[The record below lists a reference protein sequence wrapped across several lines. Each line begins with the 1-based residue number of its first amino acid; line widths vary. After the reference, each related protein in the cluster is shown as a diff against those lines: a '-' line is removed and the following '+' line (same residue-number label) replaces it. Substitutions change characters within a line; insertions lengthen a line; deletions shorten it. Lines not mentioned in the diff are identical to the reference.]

1 MRVERTRRTKRALA
15 ALLVLAMVLSF
26 LPGNL
31 LAHAATEE
39 HPGAVTITV
48 VDEDRQPVQGASVAI
63 TVDSASNEQNNI
75 DKTETTDQNGTV
87 EVMSSSAFVAD
98 DFTLSATVTADG
110 FEEKT
115 LAETKIQTAED
126 DFQVEL
132 ISTTI
137 NDVTIEGKTLTYNG
151 EKQELV
157 SVTQVEGDT
166 VTYEAVD
173 GTSYELNDENKPV
186 AVDAGTYK
194 IKVTVQRAGK
204 DDLVE
209 TVTTI
214 IQPAEIEGISI
225 QGKTLSY
232 NKEEQELV
240 ELTGDFQDGDV
251 VTWIVNSEL
260 TQSKDV
266 PQRMAVGTYTVQL
279 KVDRGSNYKLV
290 TEEVTTE
297 ITKGTLNLEG
307 LTVTGLNGEYQVD
320 KNGNPVAQPAVDVQ
334 GDEEH
339 KDDYTLMYQ
348 LDDGD
353 QIPDENA
360 WVENVIPEVTNAGS
374 YIVWVKAVKENYNDS
389 DVEVIP
395 AEGAIAPYNVY
406 IAKADQTFDFD
417 EYNAHTSEDDRE
429 TITLSGSVPYENV
442 TYDFS
447 ATDTKA
453 LAGGTITYRVE
464 CEEGVASMGDDGT
477 LTVYYP
483 GDIKVVATLSGNHN
497 YNECV
502 IQYYL
507 NVIGEVSAQGDYIY
521 FPTQQ
526 VDYTLGTSDTISTQQ
541 AVKKDNRI
549 QGDVTYSMDAVEG
562 VEINEQSGAL
572 TVTDYDA
579 LAAAIRGADGALN
592 ITVTATKAEND
603 FYGQDTASYTVAVSF
618 EETPAEPYTLP
629 AVTGENGWYT
639 TSVVVTPA
647 VGYTIAQSASEAFD
661 EDTTFS
667 DQGSAVRYVYLKN
680 ATTGGITDQIPV
692 NIKID
697 TLPSDPSQMKIEI
710 QELTIVEK
718 MGLYFGF
725 FNPSVTIKFIVEDE
739 METGESDVDHVKW
752 FYTKSEDATSSI
764 LPKKSGTL
772 DVAKEDGK
780 YVATLILP
788 ASEAEQYRGHIAF
801 EAYDAAG
808 NPSAKV
814 TEDNVIIVVDTI
826 HPTMDAGFHLVDGN
840 GVYNPVDRN
849 GVKQHY
855 FNGDVVFT
863 FTIKE
868 ANFFSEDVEI
878 GVTKDNAAHNVDVE
892 WTVDETNDEIHYGTF
907 TLSGDGDYVVTM
919 KYPEQ
924 SGNVMLDNE
933 GNKVE
938 LYTSEVITIDTT
950 PPEVKFVPVNDGVE
964 QKTIFIVKEH
974 NFSAQHVVVAE
985 EPESTMKDLNG
996 NTVFTA
1002 AQLTEILQNA
1012 DWSQGEEKDTYTFEY
1027 DQYVN
1032 GIYNLTLDYTD
1043 YVGWQA
1049 DSFEGDQF
1057 TIDHDGPTGV
1067 NIEYAKSP
1075 LDEFLEAITLGF
1087 YNPSVT
1093 VRFTAYDA
1101 HAGVESFTWE
1111 YTKEDG
1117 ASTIQHPDTLGPET
1131 IPAIPDQDD
1140 PSKFTAE
1147 TTLPE
1152 DEVTQLR
1159 GYFSVQARDK
1169 FNNDSEKKTDNGNI
1183 VVVDTVAP
1191 EMTVEYTPAD
1201 RTVGN
1206 TSYYNNDVE
1215 VKFIVTEANFYAED
1229 VEISVT
1235 KDGKAFDYGTVDWG
1249 TRDANDHTVGTMTLP
1264 APSDHSGDGDYVI
1277 TVEYPDRS
1285 GNEMAKYVS
1294 DTHTIDTVLPK
1305 IDVEYQNRSVVNTL
1319 QDRAGHDR
1327 QYFADTQTAVVTIT
1341 EHNFNPEDV
1350 NYDILAKDVAGNGLE
1365 QTNLVSMSAW
1375 KSQGDVHTMTIT
1387 YPGDANYTFDVAYAD
1402 LATNDAVD
1410 YATDYFTVDKTAPTN
1425 LRVEYSTSVLDT
1437 VLESVSFGFYNAKM
1451 TVTISADDTVSGVH
1465 SFLYSYLNA
1474 AGVSSVNAQLIDQ
1487 AIAAADIR
1495 YSNNGVTATASFEIP
1510 KMLLGSDN
1518 QFNGTVEFTATDRS
1532 GIESVVHKEAKRIVV
1547 DNISPTAQVTYNDP
1561 VNTESN
1567 IAYYDGNIQATISV
1581 REANFY
1587 ANDVQVTVSKDGGAA
1602 TAVPTSWTDNSVDTH
1617 TGTFTLSGD
1626 GDYIVTINYRDKSS
1640 NQMETYTSQ
1649 QMTIDTQ
1656 IENPT
1661 FSING
1666 QTVGENGGAY
1676 KDEAEVAF
1684 AFDDIN
1690 FDTQTVQLVRTR
1702 YDAVEDVTDEFIKI
1716 GNTETGGSG
1725 SFSIPAEVG
1734 NDGIYTLTVEM
1745 TDKALHTTQSQM
1757 KFTINRFGSV
1767 YEYDDYLMSLIQD
1780 GGQYITIQDGETA
1793 AITKDLVIT
1802 EYNADQLLEGSLQ
1815 ILITRDGESVEADYT
1830 TNPATIDDATSI
1842 GESGWYQYVYTIKAS
1857 NFSEDGVYKIA
1868 LSSAYA
1874 TSDSEENDSTSVPEN
1889 SMDGSGAQVMD
1900 TMTFTVDTTAPEI
1913 RNIVNLEKEII
1924 NAQSVDV
1931 KYTIVDVGGLK
1942 SVEVL
1947 VNGEV
1952 VDNVT
1957 QFNDGGFNYNGQFT
1971 IQESN
1976 SAQTVQL
1983 KVTDM
1988 AGNVTDTAAEDFNA
2002 NELFVFHDTVTVS
2015 TNVFVRW
2022 YANRPLFWG
2031 SICGVVVVVGAIC
2044 GVVATKRKKKVESK

>member
-31 LAHAATEE
+31 LAHAATEQ
-39 HPGAVTITV
+39 HPDAVTITV
-48 VDEDRQPVQGASVAI
+48 VDEDGQPVQGASVAI

-98 DFTLSATVTADG
+98 DLTLSATVTADG

-132 ISTTI
+132 TSTTI

-157 SVTQVEGDT
+157 FVTQVEGDT

-173 GTSYELNDENKPV
+173 GTSYELNREGKPV
-186 AVDAGTYK
+186 AVNAGTYE
-194 IKVTVQRAGK
+194 IKVTVKRDGK

-209 TVTTI
+209 TVTTVI
-214 IQPAEIEGISI
+214 DPANIEGISI

-232 NKEEQELV
+232 NEKEQELV

-251 VTWIVNSEL
+251 VTWIVNSES

-307 LTVTGLNGEYQVD
+307 LTVTGLNGEYTVD
-320 KNGNPVAQPAVDVQ
+320 EDGTPVAQPAVDVQ
-334 GDEEH
+334 VDEEH
-339 KDDYTLMYQ
+339 KGDYTLMYQ

-353 QIPDENA
+353 QEPDENA
-360 WVENVIPEVTNAGS
+360 WDEDVIPKVTNAGS
-374 YIVWVKAVKENYNDS
+374 YIVWVKAVKANYNDS
-389 DVEVIP
+389 EVPVIP
-395 AEGAIAPYNVY
+395 AEDAIAPYNVY
-406 IAKADQTFDFD
+406 IAMADQTFDFD
-417 EYNAHTSEDDRE
+417 EYDAHTSENDRE
-429 TITLSGSVPYENV
+429 TITLSGLVPYENV

-464 CEEGVASMGDDGT
+464 CEEGVASIGNDGI
-477 LTVYYP
+477 LTVNYP
-483 GDIKVVATLSGNHN
+483 GDINVFATLSGNNN

-502 IQYYL
+502 IEYYL
-507 NVIGEVSAQGDYIY
+507 NVTGEVSAQGDYIS

-526 VDYTLGTSDTISTQQ
+526 VDYTLGTSDTISTQR
-541 AVKKDNRI
+541 AEKTNDRI
-549 QGDVTYSMDAVEG
+549 LGDVTYSMDAVEG

-592 ITVTATKAEND
+592 ITVTATKAEHD
-603 FYGQDTASYTVAVSF
+603 FYGQDTASYTVTVCF
-618 EETPAEPYTLP
+618 EKTPTEPYTLP
-629 AVTGENGWYT
+629 AATGENGWYT

-647 VGYTIAQSASEAFD
+647 ARHTIAQSASGAFD
-661 EDTTFS
+661 KNTTFS

-680 ATTGGITDQIPV
+680 AITGGITDRIPV

-725 FNPSVTIKFIVEDE
+725 FNPSVNIKFIVEDE
-739 METGESDVDHVKW
+739 METGESGVDHVKW

-764 LPKKSGTL
+764 LAEKSGTL

-780 YVATLILP
+780 YVATLTLP

-826 HPTMDAGFHLVDGN
+826 HPTMDASFRLADEN

-855 FNGDVVFT
+855 FNGDVAFT

-878 GVTKDNAAHNVDVE
+878 GVTKDNAAHDVDVE
-892 WTVDETNDEIHYGTF
+892 WTVDETDDEVHYGTF

-919 KYPEQ
+919 SYPEQ

-933 GNKVE
+933 GNEVE
-938 LYTSEVITIDTT
+938 LYTSEVITIDTVQ
-950 PPEVKFVPVNDGVE
+950 PEIEFEYVHDGDV
-964 QKTIFIVKEH
+964 QKTIFTVEEH
-974 NFSAQHVVVAE
+974 NFSAQHIVVTG
-985 EPESTMKDLNG
+985 TMQDA
-996 NTVFTA
+996 NTNPVGFTA
-1002 AQLTEILQNA
+1002 AQLTEILRDA
-1012 DWSQGEEKDTYTFEY
+1012 DWAPDGDTYTFEY

-1043 YVGWQA
+1043 YVGWKA
-1049 DSFEGDQF
+1049 DSFDGDQF

-1067 NIEYAKSP
+1067 KIEYAKSP
-1075 LDEFLEAITLGF
+1075 LDEFLEFITLGF

-1101 HAGVESFTWE
+1101 SAGVESFTWG
-1111 YTKEDG
+1111 YTKEQG
-1117 ASTIQHPDTLGPET
+1117 ASTINHPETLEDRT
-1131 IPAIPDQDD
+1131 IPAEQKDKSDL
-1140 PSKFTAE
+1140 SKYTAE
-1147 TTLPE
+1147 TTLTA
-1152 DEVTQLR
+1152 DEFTQYR
-1159 GYFSVQARDK
+1159 GYLSVVATDT
-1169 FNNDSEKKTDNGNI
+1169 FHNDSAKKVDNGNI
-1183 VVVDTVAP
+1183 VVVDTIAP
-1191 EMTVEYTPAD
+1191 KMTVEYTPAD
-1201 RTVGN
+1201 REVGN
-1206 TSYYNNDVE
+1206 TYYYNNDVE
-1215 VKFIVTEANFYAED
+1215 VRFTVTEANFYAED
-1229 VEISVT
+1229 VKVYVT
-1235 KDGKAFDYGTVDWG
+1235 KDGEAFDYGTVHWG

-1264 APSDHSGDGDYVI
+1264 APNDHSGDGDYVI
-1277 TVEYPDRS
+1277 TVEYLDRS
-1285 GNEMAKYVS
+1285 GNEMVKYVS
-1294 DTHTIDTVLPK
+1294 DTYTIDTALPE
-1305 IDVEYQNRSVVNTL
+1305 INVAYQNRSVVNTL
-1319 QDRAGHDR
+1319 QDREEHDR
-1327 QYFADTQTAVVTIT
+1327 RYFADTQTAVVTIT

-1350 NYDILAKDVAGNGLE
+1350 NYDIIAQDVTGAKLE
-1365 QTNLVSMSAW
+1365 LDDLVTMSEW
-1375 KSQGDVHTMTIT
+1375 KTQGDVHTMTIT

-1402 LATNDAVD
+1402 LATNEALD

-1487 AIAAADIR
+1487 AIAAANIR

-1532 GIESVVHKEAKRIVV
+1532 GIESVVHREAKRIVV

-1561 VNTESN
+1561 VNTEGN

-1676 KDEAEVAF
+1676 KDEAEIAF

-1874 TSDSEENDSTSVPEN
+1874 TSDSGENDSTSVPEN

-1942 SVEVL
+1942 SVEVV
-1947 VNGEV
+1947 VNGKV

-1983 KVTDM
+1983 KVTDL

-2022 YANRPLFWG
+2022 YANKPLFWG

>member
-48 VDEDRQPVQGASVAI
+48 VDEDGQPVQGASVAI

-126 DFQVEL
+126 DFRVEL
-132 ISTTI
+132 TSTTI
-137 NDVTIEGKTLTYNG
+137 NDVTIEGKNLTYNG

-157 SVTQVEGDT
+157 SVTQAEGDT

-173 GTSYELNDENKPV
+173 GTSYELNSEGKPV
-186 AVDAGTYK
+186 AVNAGTYE
-194 IKVTVQRAGK
+194 IKVTVKRDGK
-204 DDLVE
+204 QDLVQ
-209 TVTTI
+209 T
-214 IQPAEIEGISI
+214 
-225 QGKTLSY
+225 
-232 NKEEQELV
+232 
-240 ELTGDFQDGDV
+240 
-251 VTWIVNSEL
+251 
-260 TQSKDV
+260 
-266 PQRMAVGTYTVQL
+266 
-279 KVDRGSNYKLV
+279 
-290 TEEVTTE
+290 VTTE

-307 LTVTGLNGEYQVD
+307 LTVTGLNGEYTVD
-320 KNGNPVAQPAVDVQ
+320 EDGTPVAQPAVDVQ
-334 GDEEH
+334 VDEEH
-339 KDDYTLMYQ
+339 KGDYTLMYQ

-353 QIPDENA
+353 QEPDENA
-360 WVENVIPEVTNAGS
+360 WVKDVIKVTDAGS
-374 YIVWVKAVKENYNDS
+374 YIVWVKAVKANYNDS
-389 DVEVIP
+389 EVPVIP
-395 AEGAIAPYNVY
+395 AEDAIAPYNVY

-417 EYNAHTSEDDRE
+417 EYDAHTSENDRE

-464 CEEGVASMGDDGT
+464 CEEGVASIGNDGI
-477 LTVYYP
+477 LTVNYP
-483 GDIKVVATLSGNHN
+483 GDINVFATLSGNSN

-502 IQYYL
+502 IEYYL
-507 NVIGEVSAQGDYIY
+507 NVTGEVSAQGDYIS

-526 VDYTLGTSDTISTQQ
+526 VDYTLGTSDTISTQR
-541 AVKKDNRI
+541 AEKTNDRI
-549 QGDVTYSMDAVEG
+549 LGDVTYSMDAVEG

-579 LAAAIRGADGALN
+579 LAAAIRRADGALN
-592 ITVTATKAEND
+592 ITVTATKAEHD
-603 FYGQDTASYTVAVSF
+603 FYGQDTASYTVTVCF
-618 EETPAEPYTLP
+618 EKTPTEPYTLP
-629 AVTGENGWYT
+629 AATGENGWYT

-647 VGYTIAQSASEAFD
+647 ADHTIAQSASGAFD
-661 EDTTFS
+661 KNTTFS

-680 ATTGGITDQIPV
+680 ATTGGITDRIPV

-739 METGESDVDHVKW
+739 METGESGVDHVKW

-764 LPKKSGTL
+764 LAEKSGTL

-780 YVATLILP
+780 YVATLTLP

-826 HPTMDAGFHLVDGN
+826 HPTMDASFRLADEN

-868 ANFFSEDVEI
+868 ANFFPEDVEI
-878 GVTKDNAAHNVDVE
+878 GVTKDNAAHDVDVE
-892 WTVDETNDEIHYGTF
+892 WTVDETDDEVHYGTF

-919 KYPEQ
+919 SYQDQ
-924 SGNVMLDNE
+924 SKNVMVDAEDAEDNE
-933 GNKVE
+933 ASEVE
-938 LYTSEVITIDTT
+938 LYTSEVITIDT
-950 PPEVKFVPVNDGVE
+950 
-964 QKTIFIVKEH
+964 I
-974 NFSAQHVVVAE
+974 
-985 EPESTMKDLNG
+985 
-996 NTVFTA
+996 
-1002 AQLTEILQNA
+1002 
-1012 DWSQGEEKDTYTFEY
+1012 
-1027 DQYVN
+1027 
-1032 GIYNLTLDYTD
+1032 
-1043 YVGWQA
+1043 
-1049 DSFEGDQF
+1049 
-1057 TIDHDGPTGV
+1057 
-1067 NIEYAKSP
+1067 
-1075 LDEFLEAITLGF
+1075 
-1087 YNPSVT
+1087 
-1093 VRFTAYDA
+1093 
-1101 HAGVESFTWE
+1101 
-1111 YTKEDG
+1111 
-1117 ASTIQHPDTLGPET
+1117 
-1131 IPAIPDQDD
+1131 
-1140 PSKFTAE
+1140 
-1147 TTLPE
+1147 
-1152 DEVTQLR
+1152 
-1159 GYFSVQARDK
+1159 
-1169 FNNDSEKKTDNGNI
+1169 
-1183 VVVDTVAP
+1183 AP

-1201 RTVGN
+1201 RAVGN
-1206 TSYYNNDVE
+1206 TYYYNNDVE
-1215 VKFIVTEANFYAED
+1215 VRFTVTEANFYAED
-1229 VEISVT
+1229 VKVYVT
-1235 KDGKAFDYGTVDWG
+1235 KDGEAFDYGTVHWG
-1249 TRDANDHTVGTMTLP
+1249 TRDDNDHTVGTMTLP
-1264 APSDHSGDGDYVI
+1264 APNDHSGDGDYVI
-1277 TVEYPDRS
+1277 TVEYLDRS
-1285 GNEMAKYVS
+1285 GNEMVKYVS
-1294 DTHTIDTVLPK
+1294 DTYTIDTVLPE
-1305 IDVEYQNRSVVNTL
+1305 INVAYQNRSVVNTL
-1319 QDRAGHDR
+1319 QDREEHDR
-1327 QYFADTQTAVVTIT
+1327 RYFADTQTAVVTIT

-1350 NYDILAKDVAGNGLE
+1350 NYDIIAQDVTGAKLE
-1365 QTNLVSMSAW
+1365 LDDLVTMSEW
-1375 KSQGDVHTMTIT
+1375 KTQGDVHTMTIT

-1402 LATNDAVD
+1402 LATNEAVD

-1487 AIAAADIR
+1487 AIAAANIR

-1532 GIESVVHKEAKRIVV
+1532 GIESVVHREAKRIVV

-1561 VNTESN
+1561 VNAEGN

-1676 KDEAEVAF
+1676 KDEAEIAF

-1924 NAQSVDV
+1924 NAQAVDV

-1983 KVTDM
+1983 KVTDL

-2022 YANRPLFWG
+2022 YANKPLFWG

>member
-48 VDEDRQPVQGASVAI
+48 VDEDGQPVQGASVAI

-75 DKTETTDQNGTV
+75 DKTGTTDQNGTV

-126 DFQVEL
+126 DFRVEL
-132 ISTTI
+132 TSTTI
-137 NDVTIEGKTLTYNG
+137 NDVTIEGKNLTYNG

-157 SVTQVEGDT
+157 SVTQAEGDT

-173 GTSYELNDENKPV
+173 GTSYELNSEGKPV
-186 AVDAGTYK
+186 AVNAGTYE
-194 IKVTVQRAGK
+194 IKVTVKRDGK
-204 DDLVE
+204 QDLVQ
-209 TVTTI
+209 TVTTVI
-214 IQPAEIEGISI
+214 DPANIEGISI

-232 NKEEQELV
+232 KEKEQELV

-251 VTWIVNSEL
+251 VTWIVNSES

-307 LTVTGLNGEYQVD
+307 LTVTGLNGEYTVD
-320 KNGNPVAQPAVDVQ
+320 EDGTPVAQPAVDVQ
-334 GDEEH
+334 VDEEH
-339 KDDYTLMYQ
+339 KGDYTLMYQ

-353 QIPDENA
+353 QEPDENA
-360 WVENVIPEVTNAGS
+360 WVKDVIKVTDAGS
-374 YIVWVKAVKENYNDS
+374 YIVWVKAVKANYNDS
-389 DVEVIP
+389 EVPVIP
-395 AEGAIAPYNVY
+395 AEDAIAPYNVY

-417 EYNAHTSEDDRE
+417 EYDAHTSENDRE

-464 CEEGVASMGDDGT
+464 CEEGVASIGNDGI
-477 LTVYYP
+477 LTVNYP
-483 GDIKVVATLSGNHN
+483 GDINVFATLSGNNN

-502 IQYYL
+502 IEYYL
-507 NVIGEVSAQGDYIY
+507 NVTGEVSAQGDYIS

-526 VDYTLGTSDTISTQQ
+526 VDYTLGTSDTISTQR
-541 AVKKDNRI
+541 AEKTNDRI
-549 QGDVTYSMDAVEG
+549 LGDVTYSMDAVEG

-592 ITVTATKAEND
+592 ITVTATKAEHD
-603 FYGQDTASYTVAVSF
+603 FYGQDTASYTVTVCF
-618 EETPAEPYTLP
+618 EKTPTEPYTLP
-629 AVTGENGWYT
+629 AATGENGWYT

-647 VGYTIAQSASEAFD
+647 ARHTIAQSASGAFD
-661 EDTTFS
+661 ENTTFS

-680 ATTGGITDQIPV
+680 AITGGITDRIPV

-739 METGESDVDHVKW
+739 METGESGVDHVKW

-764 LPKKSGTL
+764 LAEKSGTL

-780 YVATLILP
+780 YVATLTLP

-826 HPTMDAGFHLVDGN
+826 HPTMDASFRLADEN

-868 ANFFSEDVEI
+868 ANFFPEDVNI
-878 GVTKDNAAHNVDVE
+878 AVTKDRVDHNVDIE
-892 WTVDETNDEIHYGTF
+892 WTVDETNDEVHYGKF
-907 TLSGDGDYVVTM
+907 ILSGDGDYVVTM
-919 KYPEQ
+919 SYPEQ

-933 GNKVE
+933 GNEVE
-938 LYTSEVITIDTT
+938 LYTSEVITIDT
-950 PPEVKFVPVNDGVE
+950 
-964 QKTIFIVKEH
+964 I
-974 NFSAQHVVVAE
+974 
-985 EPESTMKDLNG
+985 
-996 NTVFTA
+996 
-1002 AQLTEILQNA
+1002 
-1012 DWSQGEEKDTYTFEY
+1012 
-1027 DQYVN
+1027 
-1032 GIYNLTLDYTD
+1032 
-1043 YVGWQA
+1043 
-1049 DSFEGDQF
+1049 
-1057 TIDHDGPTGV
+1057 
-1067 NIEYAKSP
+1067 
-1075 LDEFLEAITLGF
+1075 
-1087 YNPSVT
+1087 
-1093 VRFTAYDA
+1093 
-1101 HAGVESFTWE
+1101 
-1111 YTKEDG
+1111 
-1117 ASTIQHPDTLGPET
+1117 
-1131 IPAIPDQDD
+1131 
-1140 PSKFTAE
+1140 
-1147 TTLPE
+1147 
-1152 DEVTQLR
+1152 
-1159 GYFSVQARDK
+1159 
-1169 FNNDSEKKTDNGNI
+1169 
-1183 VVVDTVAP
+1183 AP

-1201 RTVGN
+1201 RAVGN
-1206 TSYYNNDVE
+1206 TYYYNNDVE
-1215 VKFIVTEANFYAED
+1215 VQFTVTEANFYAED
-1229 VEISVT
+1229 VKVYVT
-1235 KDGKAFDYGTVDWG
+1235 KDGEAFDYGTVHWG
-1249 TRDANDHTVGTMTLP
+1249 TRDANDRTVGTMTLP
-1264 APSDHSGDGDYVI
+1264 APNDHSGDGDYVI
-1277 TVEYPDRS
+1277 TVEYLDRS
-1285 GNEMAKYVS
+1285 GNEMVKYVS
-1294 DTHTIDTVLPK
+1294 DTHTIDTVLPE
-1305 IDVEYQNRSVVNTL
+1305 INVAYQNRSVVNTL
-1319 QDRAGHDR
+1319 QDREEHDR
-1327 QYFADTQTAVVTIT
+1327 RYFVDTQTAVVTIT

-1350 NYDILAKDVAGNGLE
+1350 NYDIIAQDVTGAKLE
-1365 QTNLVSMSAW
+1365 LDDLVTMSEW

-1402 LATNDAVD
+1402 LATNEAVD

-1532 GIESVVHKEAKRIVV
+1532 GIESVVHREAKRIVV

-1561 VNTESN
+1561 VNTEGN

-1676 KDEAEVAF
+1676 KDEAEIAF

-1924 NAQSVDV
+1924 NAQAVDV

-1983 KVTDM
+1983 KVTDL

-2022 YANRPLFWG
+2022 YANKPLFWG

>member
-48 VDEDRQPVQGASVAI
+48 VDEDGQPVQGASVAI

-75 DKTETTDQNGTV
+75 DKTGTTDQNGTV

-126 DFQVEL
+126 DFRVEL
-132 ISTTI
+132 TSTTI
-137 NDVTIEGKTLTYNG
+137 NDVTIEGKNLTYNG

-157 SVTQVEGDT
+157 SVTQAEGDT

-173 GTSYELNDENKPV
+173 GTSYELNSEGKPV
-186 AVDAGTYK
+186 AVNAGTYE
-194 IKVTVQRAGK
+194 IKVTVKRDGK

-209 TVTTI
+209 TVTTVI
-214 IQPAEIEGISI
+214 DPANIEGISI
-225 QGKTLSY
+225 QGKTLPY
-232 NKEEQELV
+232 NKEEQKLV

-251 VTWIVNSEL
+251 VTWIVNSES

-279 KVDRGSNYKLV
+279 KVNRGSNYKLV

-297 ITKGTLNLEG
+297 ITKGNLNLEG
-307 LTVTGLNGEYQVD
+307 LTVTGLNGEYTVD
-320 KNGNPVAQPAVDVQ
+320 EDGTPVAQPAVDVQ
-334 GDEEH
+334 GYEEH

-353 QIPDENA
+353 QEPDENA
-360 WVENVIPEVTNAGS
+360 WVKDVIKVTDAGS
-374 YIVWVKAVKENYNDS
+374 YIVWVKAVKANYNDS
-389 DVEVIP
+389 EVPVIP
-395 AEGAIAPYNVY
+395 AEDAIAPYNVY

-417 EYNAHTSEDDRE
+417 EYDAHTSENDRE

-464 CEEGVASMGDDGT
+464 CEEGVASIGNDGI
-477 LTVYYP
+477 LTVNYP
-483 GDIKVVATLSGNHN
+483 GDINVFATLSGNNN

-502 IQYYL
+502 IEYYL
-507 NVIGEVSAQGDYIY
+507 NVTGEVSAQGDYIS

-541 AVKKDNRI
+541 AEKTNDRI
-549 QGDVTYSMDAVEG
+549 LGDVTYSMDAVEG
-562 VEINEQSGAL
+562 VEFNEQSGAL
-572 TVTDYDA
+572 TVADYDA

-592 ITVTATKAEND
+592 ITVTATKAEHD
-603 FYGQDTASYTVAVSF
+603 FYGQDTASYTVTVCF
-618 EETPAEPYTLP
+618 EETPTEPYTLP
-629 AVTGENGWYT
+629 AATGENGWYT
-639 TSVVVTPA
+639 TSVVVTPDA
-647 VGYTIAQSASEAFD
+647 RYTIAQSASGAFD
-661 EDTTFS
+661 KNTTFS

-680 ATTGGITDQIPV
+680 AITGGITDQIPV

-739 METGESDVDHVKW
+739 METGESGVDHVKW

-764 LPKKSGTL
+764 LAEKSGTL

-780 YVATLILP
+780 YVATLTLP

-826 HPTMDAGFHLVDGN
+826 HPTMDASFRLADEN

-855 FNGDVVFT
+855 FNGDVAFT

-878 GVTKDNAAHNVDVE
+878 GVTKDNAAHDVDVE
-892 WTVDETNDEIHYGTF
+892 WTVDETDDEVHYGTF

-919 KYPEQ
+919 SYPEQ

-933 GNKVE
+933 GNEVE
-938 LYTSEVITIDTT
+938 LYTSEVITIDT
-950 PPEVKFVPVNDGVE
+950 
-964 QKTIFIVKEH
+964 I
-974 NFSAQHVVVAE
+974 
-985 EPESTMKDLNG
+985 
-996 NTVFTA
+996 
-1002 AQLTEILQNA
+1002 
-1012 DWSQGEEKDTYTFEY
+1012 
-1027 DQYVN
+1027 
-1032 GIYNLTLDYTD
+1032 
-1043 YVGWQA
+1043 
-1049 DSFEGDQF
+1049 
-1057 TIDHDGPTGV
+1057 
-1067 NIEYAKSP
+1067 
-1075 LDEFLEAITLGF
+1075 
-1087 YNPSVT
+1087 
-1093 VRFTAYDA
+1093 
-1101 HAGVESFTWE
+1101 
-1111 YTKEDG
+1111 
-1117 ASTIQHPDTLGPET
+1117 
-1131 IPAIPDQDD
+1131 
-1140 PSKFTAE
+1140 
-1147 TTLPE
+1147 
-1152 DEVTQLR
+1152 
-1159 GYFSVQARDK
+1159 
-1169 FNNDSEKKTDNGNI
+1169 
-1183 VVVDTVAP
+1183 AP

-1201 RTVGN
+1201 RAVGN
-1206 TSYYNNDVE
+1206 TYYYNNDVE
-1215 VKFIVTEANFYAED
+1215 VQFTVTEANFYAED
-1229 VEISVT
+1229 VKVYVT
-1235 KDGKAFDYGTVDWG
+1235 KDGEAFDYGTVHWG
-1249 TRDANDHTVGTMTLP
+1249 TRDANDRTVGTMTLP
-1264 APSDHSGDGDYVI
+1264 APNDHSGDGDYVI
-1277 TVEYPDRS
+1277 TVEYLDRS
-1285 GNEMAKYVS
+1285 GNEMVKYVS
-1294 DTHTIDTVLPK
+1294 DTHTIDTVLPE
-1305 IDVEYQNRSVVNTL
+1305 INVAYQNRSGVNTL
-1319 QDRAGHDR
+1319 QDREEHDR
-1327 QYFADTQTAVVTIT
+1327 RYFVDTQTAVVTIT

-1350 NYDILAKDVAGNGLE
+1350 NYDIIAQDVTGAKLE
-1365 QTNLVSMSAW
+1365 LDDLVTMSEW
-1375 KSQGDVHTMTIT
+1375 KTQGDVHTMTIT

-1402 LATNDAVD
+1402 LATNEAVD

-1487 AIAAADIR
+1487 AIAAANIR

-1532 GIESVVHKEAKRIVV
+1532 GIESVVHREAKRIVV

-1561 VNTESN
+1561 VNTEGN

-1676 KDEAEVAF
+1676 KDEAEIAF

-1924 NAQSVDV
+1924 NAQAVDV

-1983 KVTDM
+1983 KVTDL

-2022 YANRPLFWG
+2022 YANKPLFWG

>member
-31 LAHAATEE
+31 LAHAATEQ
-39 HPGAVTITV
+39 HPDAVTITV
-48 VDEDRQPVQGASVAI
+48 VDEDGQPVQGASVAI

-98 DFTLSATVTADG
+98 DFTLSATVTAAG
-110 FEEKT
+110 FEAKT
-115 LAETKIQTAED
+115 LEGTLITNADQ
-126 DFQVEL
+126 DFQVAL
-132 ISTTI
+132 TSTTI
-137 NDVTIEGKTLTYNG
+137 NDVTIEGKNLTYNG
-151 EKQELV
+151 EEQELV

-166 VTYEAVD
+166 VTYEAV
-173 GTSYELNDENKPV
+173 GSTSFEVNNEDEPV
-186 AVDAGTYK
+186 AVNAGTYE
-194 IKVTVQRAGK
+194 IKVTVKRDGK
-204 DDLVE
+204 QDLVQ
-209 TVTTI
+209 TVTTVI
-214 IQPAEIEGISI
+214 DPANIEGISI

-232 NKEEQELV
+232 NEEEQELV

-251 VTWIVNSEL
+251 VTWIVNSES

-307 LTVTGLNGEYQVD
+307 LTVTGLNGVYTVD
-320 KNGNPVAQPAVDVQ
+320 EDGTPVAQPAVDVQ

-353 QIPDENA
+353 QEPDENA
-360 WVENVIPEVTNAGS
+360 WDEDVIPKVTNAGS
-374 YIVWVKAVKENYNDS
+374 YIVWVKAVKANYNDS
-389 DVEVIP
+389 EVPVIP
-395 AEGAIAPYNVY
+395 AEDAIAPYNVY

-417 EYNAHTSEDDRE
+417 EYDAHTSENDRE
-429 TITLSGSVPYENV
+429 SITLSGLVPYENV

-464 CEEGVASMGDDGT
+464 CEEGVASIGNDGI
-477 LTVYYP
+477 LTVDYP
-483 GDIKVVATLSGNHN
+483 GDINVFATLSGNNN

-502 IQYYL
+502 IEYYL
-507 NVIGEVSAQGDYIY
+507 NVTGEVSAQGDYIS

-541 AVKKDNRI
+541 AEKTNDRI
-549 QGDVTYSMDAVEG
+549 LGDVTYSMDAVEG
-562 VEINEQSGAL
+562 VEFNEQSGAL
-572 TVTDYDA
+572 TVADYDA

-592 ITVTATKAEND
+592 ITVTATKAEHD
-603 FYGQDTASYTVAVSF
+603 FYGQDTASYTVTVCF
-618 EETPAEPYTLP
+618 EETPTEPYTLP
-629 AVTGENGWYT
+629 AATGENGWYT

-647 VGYTIAQSASEAFD
+647 ARYTIAQSASGAFG
-661 EDTTFS
+661 ENTTFS

-739 METGESDVDHVKW
+739 METGESGVDHVKW

-764 LPKKSGTL
+764 LAEKSGTL

-780 YVATLILP
+780 YVATLTLP

-868 ANFFSEDVEI
+868 ANFFPEDVEI
-878 GVTKDNAAHNVDVE
+878 GVTKDNAAHDVDVE
-892 WTVDETNDEIHYGTF
+892 WTVDETDDEVHYGTF

-919 KYPEQ
+919 SYQDQ
-924 SGNVMLDNE
+924 SKNVMVDAEDAEDNE
-933 GNKVE
+933 ASEVE
-938 LYTSEVITIDTT
+938 LYTSEVITIDT
-950 PPEVKFVPVNDGVE
+950 
-964 QKTIFIVKEH
+964 I
-974 NFSAQHVVVAE
+974 
-985 EPESTMKDLNG
+985 
-996 NTVFTA
+996 
-1002 AQLTEILQNA
+1002 
-1012 DWSQGEEKDTYTFEY
+1012 
-1027 DQYVN
+1027 
-1032 GIYNLTLDYTD
+1032 
-1043 YVGWQA
+1043 
-1049 DSFEGDQF
+1049 
-1057 TIDHDGPTGV
+1057 
-1067 NIEYAKSP
+1067 
-1075 LDEFLEAITLGF
+1075 
-1087 YNPSVT
+1087 
-1093 VRFTAYDA
+1093 
-1101 HAGVESFTWE
+1101 
-1111 YTKEDG
+1111 
-1117 ASTIQHPDTLGPET
+1117 
-1131 IPAIPDQDD
+1131 
-1140 PSKFTAE
+1140 
-1147 TTLPE
+1147 
-1152 DEVTQLR
+1152 
-1159 GYFSVQARDK
+1159 
-1169 FNNDSEKKTDNGNI
+1169 
-1183 VVVDTVAP
+1183 AP

-1201 RTVGN
+1201 RAVGN
-1206 TSYYNNDVE
+1206 TYYYNNDVE
-1215 VKFIVTEANFYAED
+1215 VQFTVTEANFYAED
-1229 VEISVT
+1229 VKVYVT
-1235 KDGKAFDYGTVDWG
+1235 KDGEAFDYGTVHWG
-1249 TRDANDHTVGTMTLP
+1249 TRDANDRTVGTMTLP
-1264 APSDHSGDGDYVI
+1264 APNDHSGDGDYVI
-1277 TVEYPDRS
+1277 TVEYLDRS
-1285 GNEMAKYVS
+1285 GNEMVKYVS
-1294 DTHTIDTVLPK
+1294 DTHTIDTVLPE
-1305 IDVEYQNRSVVNTL
+1305 INVAYQNRSVVNTL
-1319 QDRAGHDR
+1319 QDREEHDR
-1327 QYFADTQTAVVTIT
+1327 RYFVDTQTAVVTIT

-1350 NYDILAKDVAGNGLE
+1350 NYDIIAQDVTGAKLE
-1365 QTNLVSMSAW
+1365 LDDLVTMSEW
-1375 KSQGDVHTMTIT
+1375 KTQGDVHTMTIT

-1402 LATNDAVD
+1402 LATNEAVD

-1487 AIAAADIR
+1487 AIAAANIR

-1532 GIESVVHKEAKRIVV
+1532 GIESVVHREAKRIVV

-1561 VNTESN
+1561 VNTEGN

-1676 KDEAEVAF
+1676 KDEAEIAF

-1942 SVEVL
+1942 SVEVV
-1947 VNGEV
+1947 VNGKV

-1983 KVTDM
+1983 KVTDL

-2022 YANRPLFWG
+2022 YANKPLFWG

>member
-48 VDEDRQPVQGASVAI
+48 VDEDGQPVQGASVAI

-75 DKTETTDQNGTV
+75 DKTGTTDQNGTV

-126 DFQVEL
+126 DFRVEL
-132 ISTTI
+132 TSTTI
-137 NDVTIEGKTLTYNG
+137 NDVTIEGKNLTYNG
-151 EKQELV
+151 EEQELV
-157 SVTQVEGDT
+157 SVTQAEGDT

-173 GTSYELNDENKPV
+173 GTSYELNSEGKPV
-186 AVDAGTYK
+186 AVNAGTYE
-194 IKVTVQRAGK
+194 IKVTVKRDGK

-209 TVTTI
+209 TVTTVI
-214 IQPAEIEGISI
+214 DPANIEGISI
-225 QGKTLSY
+225 QGKTLPY

-251 VTWIVNSEL
+251 VTWIVNSES

-279 KVDRGSNYKLV
+279 KVNRGSNYKLV

-307 LTVTGLNGEYQVD
+307 LTVTGLNGEYTVD
-320 KNGNPVAQPAVDVQ
+320 EDGTPVAQPAVDVQ

-353 QIPDENA
+353 QEPDENA
-360 WVENVIPEVTNAGS
+360 WVEDVIPEVTDAGS
-374 YIVWVKAVKENYNDS
+374 YIVWVKAVKANYNDS
-389 DVEVIP
+389 EVPVIP
-395 AEGAIAPYNVY
+395 AEDAIAPYNVY

-417 EYNAHTSEDDRE
+417 EYDAHTSENDRE

-447 ATDTKA
+447 ATDTKT

-464 CEEGVASMGDDGT
+464 CEEGVASIGNDGI
-477 LTVYYP
+477 LTVNYP
-483 GDIKVVATLSGNHN
+483 GDINVFATLSGNKN

-502 IQYYL
+502 IEYYL
-507 NVIGEVSAQGDYIY
+507 NVTGEVSAQGDYIS

-526 VDYTLGTSDTISTQQ
+526 VDYTLGTSDTISTQR
-541 AVKKDNRI
+541 AEKTNDRI
-549 QGDVTYSMDAVEG
+549 LGDVTYSMDAVEG

-592 ITVTATKAEND
+592 ITVTATKAEHD
-603 FYGQDTASYTVAVSF
+603 FYGQDTASYTVTVCF
-618 EETPAEPYTLP
+618 EKTPTEPYTLP
-629 AVTGENGWYT
+629 AATGENGWYT

-647 VGYTIAQSASEAFD
+647 ADHTIAQSASGAFD
-661 EDTTFS
+661 KNTTFS

-680 ATTGGITDQIPV
+680 AITGGITDQIPV

-739 METGESDVDHVKW
+739 METGESGVDHVKW

-764 LPKKSGTL
+764 LAEKSGTL

-780 YVATLILP
+780 YVATLTLP

-814 TEDNVIIVVDTI
+814 TEDNVIIVVDNI
-826 HPTMDAGFHLVDGN
+826 HPTMDAGFHLVDQN
-840 GVYNPVDRN
+840 GVSNSVDRD

-855 FNGDVVFT
+855 FNGDVAFT

-868 ANFFSEDVEI
+868 ANFFPEDVNI
-878 GVTKDNAAHNVDVE
+878 AVTKDRVDHNVDIE
-892 WTVDETNDEIHYGTF
+892 WTVDETNDEVHYGKF
-907 TLSGDGDYVVTM
+907 ILSGDGDYVVTM
-919 KYPEQ
+919 SYQDQ
-924 SGNVMLDNE
+924 SKNVMVDAEDAEDNE
-933 GNKVE
+933 ASEVE
-938 LYTSEVITIDTT
+938 LYTSEVITIDT
-950 PPEVKFVPVNDGVE
+950 
-964 QKTIFIVKEH
+964 I
-974 NFSAQHVVVAE
+974 
-985 EPESTMKDLNG
+985 
-996 NTVFTA
+996 
-1002 AQLTEILQNA
+1002 
-1012 DWSQGEEKDTYTFEY
+1012 
-1027 DQYVN
+1027 
-1032 GIYNLTLDYTD
+1032 
-1043 YVGWQA
+1043 
-1049 DSFEGDQF
+1049 
-1057 TIDHDGPTGV
+1057 
-1067 NIEYAKSP
+1067 
-1075 LDEFLEAITLGF
+1075 
-1087 YNPSVT
+1087 
-1093 VRFTAYDA
+1093 
-1101 HAGVESFTWE
+1101 
-1111 YTKEDG
+1111 
-1117 ASTIQHPDTLGPET
+1117 
-1131 IPAIPDQDD
+1131 
-1140 PSKFTAE
+1140 
-1147 TTLPE
+1147 
-1152 DEVTQLR
+1152 
-1159 GYFSVQARDK
+1159 
-1169 FNNDSEKKTDNGNI
+1169 
-1183 VVVDTVAP
+1183 AP

-1201 RTVGN
+1201 RAVGN
-1206 TSYYNNDVE
+1206 TYYYNNDVE
-1215 VKFIVTEANFYAED
+1215 VQFTVTEANFYAED
-1229 VEISVT
+1229 VKVYVT
-1235 KDGKAFDYGTVDWG
+1235 KDGEAFDYGTVHWG
-1249 TRDANDHTVGTMTLP
+1249 TRDANDRTVGTMTLP
-1264 APSDHSGDGDYVI
+1264 APNDHSRDGDYVI
-1277 TVEYPDRS
+1277 TVEYLDRS
-1285 GNEMAKYVS
+1285 GNEMVKYVS
-1294 DTHTIDTVLPK
+1294 DTHTIDTVLPE
-1305 IDVEYQNRSVVNTL
+1305 INVAYQNRSVVNTL
-1319 QDRAGHDR
+1319 QDREEHDR
-1327 QYFADTQTAVVTIT
+1327 RYFVDTQTAVVTIT

-1350 NYDILAKDVAGNGLE
+1350 NYDIIAQDVTGAKLE
-1365 QTNLVSMSAW
+1365 LDDLVTMSEW
-1375 KSQGDVHTMTIT
+1375 KTQGDVHTMTIT

-1402 LATNDAVD
+1402 LATNEAVD

-1487 AIAAADIR
+1487 AIAAANIR

-1532 GIESVVHKEAKRIVV
+1532 GIESVVHREAKRIVV

-1561 VNTESN
+1561 VNTEGN

-1676 KDEAEVAF
+1676 KDEAEIAF

-1924 NAQSVDV
+1924 NAQAVDV

-1983 KVTDM
+1983 KVTDL

-2022 YANRPLFWG
+2022 YANKPLFWG